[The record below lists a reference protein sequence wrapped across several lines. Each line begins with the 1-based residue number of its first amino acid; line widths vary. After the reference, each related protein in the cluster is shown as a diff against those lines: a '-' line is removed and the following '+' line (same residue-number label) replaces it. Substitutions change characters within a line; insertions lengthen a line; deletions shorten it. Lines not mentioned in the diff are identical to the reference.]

1 MAIGSPAGNIY
12 GVALNDRAER
22 TALAEAFGEKP
33 YAAPPQAP
41 VVYMKPRICL
51 NAGTVALAPG
61 EELVAAPTLA
71 VLIARAASRIAA
83 TQAMA
88 HIGAACLALDMFRP
102 QASYYRPAVAQKNGE
117 GFLPL
122 GELIHAPLPREI
134 RTVIDGREAHRWTLD
149 RLVRPVTSLIADLS
163 AFMTLQAGDLLLIG
177 LPGDAPSVR
186 AGQAI
191 RVEADGL
198 PTLHARIGGRA

>member
-22 TALAEAFGEKP
+22 EMLAEAFGEKP

-41 VVYMKPRICL
+41 VVYMKPRVCL

-71 VLIARAASRIAA
+71 VLLGRAATRIAA
-83 TQAMA
+83 AEALA
-88 HIGAACLALDMFRP
+88 HVGAVCLAIDLFRP

-122 GELIHAPLPREI
+122 GGFVHVALPCEI
-134 RTVIDGREAHRWTLD
+134 RTVVDGREAHRWTLD
-149 RLVRPVTSLIADLS
+149 RLVRPVATLISDLS
-163 AFMTLQAGDLLLIG
+163 AFMTLQAGDLLLVG